1 MSKYVKIKVK
11 KFNLNKLKVG
21 DFFEYK
27 DVVYKF
33 LGYEYDLSNRRK
45 CRNRRNGY
53 FATLLGKVTYN
64 VLQLHVCCVKI

>member
-33 LGYEYDLSNRRK
+33 LGYEYGTYPIGENVET
-45 CRNRRNGY
+45 GE
-53 FATLLGKVTYN
+53 TVTFPHY
-64 VLQLHVCCVKI
+64 